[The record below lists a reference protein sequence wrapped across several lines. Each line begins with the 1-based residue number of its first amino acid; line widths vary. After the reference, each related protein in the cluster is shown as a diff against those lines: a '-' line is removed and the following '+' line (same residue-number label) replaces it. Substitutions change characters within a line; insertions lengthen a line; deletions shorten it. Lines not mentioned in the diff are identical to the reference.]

1 MSDTQSIDDLDKEI
15 SDLQAKRKAIFDS
28 TRSAVL
34 EATLST
40 VIKYKFTAVELGLV
54 GLKATQKEVSTK
66 VSASEKA
73 EPKYQDP
80 ATGKTWGGGRGA
92 TPKWVKAHID
102 AGRSM
107 DEFLIKK

>member
-15 SDLQAKRKAIFDS
+15 SDLQARRKAIFDS
-28 TRSAVL
+28 TRAAVL

-40 VIKYKFTAVELGLV
+40 VSKYGFTAVELGLV
-54 GLKATQKEVSTK
+54 GVKATQKETSTK
-66 VSASEKA
+66 VSPSEKI

-92 TPKWVKAHID
+92 KPKWVKAYVD
-102 AGRSM
+102 AGQSI
-107 DEFLIKK
+107 DEFLIKN